1 MTRAEVNALCA
12 AHPGAGVSE
21 PFGEGHEVWKVCG
34 KIFAIVGTSTG
45 AVSVKTDGIETA
57 ELLIEAGVAT
67 RAPYLHRSWVALP
80 LHADPDELRN
90 VAQEPRY
97 ADVVAAMRAEIEAR
111 YDLEA
116 LEVEVLASQRRRSVV
131 AHALLQGRTRP
142 WDLTVTEQER
152 YVRGDFWAAF
162 RYAKLADGQG

>member
-21 PFGEGHEVWKVCG
+21 PFGEGHEVWKVGG

-45 AVSVKTDGIETA
+45 AVSVKTEAIETA

-80 LHADPDELRN
+80 LNADPDELRHR
-90 VAQEPRY
+90 VEASYRLIRASLPRR
-97 ADVVAAMRAEIEAR
+97 VQAE
-111 YDLEA
+111 LPP
-116 LEVEVLASQRRRSVV
+116 L
-131 AHALLQGRTRP
+131 
-142 WDLTVTEQER
+142 
-152 YVRGDFWAAF
+152 
-162 RYAKLADGQG
+162 